1 MAVPEGDTADDNLT
15 GPRPPPAEAG
25 GPGEAT
31 LPPEGWRQVGH
42 FRLIRRLGVGGH
54 GLVYLAQDQ
63 RLGRLVALK
72 VPRPDLLGSPELERR
87 FLREA
92 WAAAGLD
99 HPNLVPVYET
109 GKAGP
114 FCYIA
119 SAYCEGPTLATW
131 LRGRAEPVPPADAAE
146 LVAALA
152 DAVQHAH
159 ERGILHRDI
168 KPANVL
174 LAGNGE
180 RGTGNRAVLP
190 CSLSP
195 VTCSL
200 N

>member
-1 MAVPEGDTADDNLT
+1 MVGPERDTSDDSLT
-15 GPRPPPAEAG
+15 HPRPPPAGAG
-25 GPGEAT
+25 GPGEAA
-31 LPPEGWRQVGH
+31 LPPDGLRVGH
-42 FRLIRRLGVGGH
+42 FRLIRRLGAGGH
-54 GLVYLAQDQ
+54 GIVYLAQDQ
-63 RLGRLVALK
+63 RLGRSVALK
-72 VPRPDLLGSPELERR
+72 VPRPELLGSAALRRR

-92 WAAAGLD
+92 RAAAGLD
-99 HPNLVPVYET
+99 HPNLVPVYES
-109 GKAGP
+109 GQAGP

-131 LRGRAEPVPPADAAE
+131 LRGRAEPVPPAGAAQ
-146 LVAALA
+146 LIATLA